1 MRGRQMSNS
10 AAVVV
15 TALACTLVAA
25 LAAEPHQVAAAGGR
39 GGVPGRQIMGAGPA
53 DRPPVD
59 DAAATRGRTKWNA
72 DCASCHG
79 NDARGTEKGPN
90 LIRSSLVLHDRVGSE
105 LGPFLKKGHPAGA
118 PASVT
123 DDQVVDLANFL
134 RQRIND
140 SFRGSPIFTVRN
152 ILTGDKA
159 AGEAFFN
166 GEGGCTKCHSTT
178 GDLAGI
184 GGKYEPVDLQQ
195 RMLFPGGGRGRGRG
209 ASESPKAAVK
219 VTVTPA
225 SGQPVSGTLVEMND
239 FTVTLRDAD
248 DITRTFKRGPDVKV
262 TKTDPLEAHH
272 ELLDRLT
279 DKNMHDLVAYLESLK

>member
-1 MRGRQMSNS
+1 MRGRQISNS

-25 LAAEPHQVAAAGGR
+25 LAAEPHQVAAAGAR

>member
-1 MRGRQMSNS
+1 MKSSS
-10 AAVVV
+10 ASVVC
-15 TALACTLVAA
+15 TAFACTIVAA

-39 GGVPGRQIMGAGPA
+39 GAGVPGRQIMGAGPA

-59 DAAATRGRTKWNA
+59 EAAATRGRTTWTA
-72 DCASCHG
+72 SCASCHG
-79 NDARGTEKGPN
+79 NDARGTDKGAN
-90 LIRSSLVLHDRVGSE
+90 LIRSTLVLHDRNGSE

-123 DDQVVDLANFL
+123 DEQVVDLANFL

-159 AGEAFFN
+159 AGEAFFK
-166 GEGGCTKCHSTT
+166 GEGGCTKCHSAT
-178 GDLAGI
+178 GDLAGV

-195 RMLFPGGGRGRGRG
+195 RMLFPGGGRGGRGRG
-209 ASESPKAAVK
+209 AAASEKTAVT

-225 SGQPVSGTLVEMND
+225 SGQAVSGTLVEMND

-248 DITRTFKRGPDVKV
+248 GITRTFTRGPDVKV
-262 TKTDPLEAHH
+262 TKTDPLAAHH
-272 ELLDRLT
+272 ELLERIT

>member
-1 MRGRQMSNS
+1 
-10 AAVVV
+10 V
-15 TALACTLVAA
+15 ACTLVAA
-25 LAAEPHQVAAAGGR
+25 LAAEPHQVAAAGAR

-134 RQRIND
+134 RQRVND
-140 SFRGSPIFTVRN
+140 SFRGSPIFTVRD

-166 GEGGCTKCHSTT
+166 GEGGCTKCHSAT

-225 SGQPVSGTLVEMND
+225 SGQAVSGTLVEMND
-239 FTVTLRDAD
+239 FTVTLLDAD
-248 DITRTFKRGPDVKV
+248 GITHTFKRGPDVKV
-262 TKTDPLEAHH
+262 TKTDPLETHH

>member
-1 MRGRQMSNS
+1 MKSSS
-10 AAVVV
+10 ATVVC
-15 TALACTLVAA
+15 TAFACTIVAA

-39 GGVPGRQIMGAGPA
+39 GAGVPGRQIMGAGPA

-59 DAAATRGRTKWNA
+59 EAAATRGRTTWTA
-72 DCASCHG
+72 SCASCHG
-79 NDARGTEKGPN
+79 NDARGTDKGAN
-90 LIRSSLVLHDRVGSE
+90 LIRSTLVLHDRNGSE

-123 DDQVVDLANFL
+123 DEQAVDLANFL

-159 AGEAFFN
+159 AGEAFFK
-166 GEGGCTKCHSTT
+166 GEGGCTKCHSAT
-178 GDLAGI
+178 GDLAGV

-195 RMLFPGGGRGRGRG
+195 RMLFPGGGRGGRGRG
-209 ASESPKAAVK
+209 AAASEKTAVT

-225 SGQPVSGTLVEMND
+225 SGQAVSGTLVEMND

-248 DITRTFKRGPDVKV
+248 GITRTFKRGPSVKV
-262 TKTDPLEAHH
+262 PKTDPLAAHH
-272 ELLDRLT
+272 ELLERIT

>member
-1 MRGRQMSNS
+1 MKSSS
-10 AAVVV
+10 ATVVC
-15 TALACTLVAA
+15 TAFACTIVAA

-39 GGVPGRQIMGAGPA
+39 GAGVPGRQIMGAGPA
-53 DRPPVD
+53 DRPPGD
-59 DAAATRGRTKWNA
+59 EAAATGGRTTWTA
-72 DCASCHG
+72 SCASCHG
-79 NDARGTEKGPN
+79 NDARGTDKGAN
-90 LIRSSLVLHDRVGSE
+90 LIRSTLVLHDRNGSE

-123 DDQVVDLANFL
+123 DEQVVDLANFL

-159 AGEAFFN
+159 AGEAFFK
-166 GEGGCTKCHSTT
+166 GEGGCTKCHSAT
-178 GDLAGI
+178 GDLAGV

-195 RMLFPGGGRGRGRG
+195 RMLFPGGGRGGRGRG
-209 ASESPKAAVK
+209 AAASEKTAVT

-225 SGQPVSGTLVEMND
+225 SGQAVSGTLVEMND

-248 DITRTFKRGPDVKV
+248 GITRTFKRGPSVKV
-262 TKTDPLEAHH
+262 TKTDPLAAHH
-272 ELLDRLT
+272 ELLERIT